1 MRDRRA
7 DGHGAGDHDHDH
19 DHGHGDH
26 GHGRR
31 FPGALAPAFPFRY
44 RSLAIDS
51 TLALGYAGAGLLLGR
66 EQPPPGWQPLD
77 ELGAVLTVLV
87 GLVLLARRIAPVAAF
102 AASSALWI
110 VFITCG
116 YWPVVNS
123 MPPLL
128 GLYTVAATRSLRTS
142 AACAAAVTGTWVYAG
157 LANAEHSSMPTVL
170 AQAVLFPAVVFV
182 VGRGSGRLAERNRQF
197 AELTAQLRRRQE
209 ENARQALTEERVRIA
224 RELHDVV
231 AHHMSVISLQA
242 GMASYVFPTDPA
254 ASRQALDTIAGTS
267 REALEELRRM
277 LFLLRVGQ
285 EEPSAGQA
293 DPDDSAP
300 GLEDGGAYAPA
311 PGLDL
316 LDRLLDRVRGAG
328 AEVTMEVVGTPAR
341 LPQGMAL
348 CVYRVIQ
355 EALTN
360 VLKHAGPTRAAV
372 TIRYGSRS
380 VAVTVTDEGRAGGE
394 SGAFRPKNV
403 ITAGHG
409 LIGMRERAKIY
420 GGSVTAGPRTPG
432 GFEVRLVLP
441 APTTGDRP
449 DGGRA
454 PGSGDVRS
462 R

>member
-1 MRDRRA
+1 MHAGSGLRDRHAEGPR
-7 DGHGAGDHDHDH
+7 H
-19 DHGHGDH
+19 
-26 GHGRR
+26 R
-31 FPGALAPAFPFRY
+31 FPFPFPLRY

-51 TLALGYAGAGLLLGR
+51 ALALGYAGAALLLGR

-77 ELGAVLTVLV
+77 GLGAVLTVLV

-102 AASSALWI
+102 AASSALWV
-110 VFITCG
+110 VFIACG

-128 GLYTVAATRSLRTS
+128 GLYTVAATCTVRTS
-142 AACAAAVTGTWVYAG
+142 VACAAVVTGTWVYAG
-157 LANAEHSSMPTVL
+157 LANAENSSMPTVL

-182 VGRGSGRLAERNRQF
+182 VGRGFGRLAERNRQF
-197 AELTAQLRRRQE
+197 AELTFQLRRQQE

-242 GMASYVFPTDPA
+242 GMASYVFPTDPE

-267 REALEELRRM
+267 REALEEMRRM

-285 EEPSAGQA
+285 EDQPEGRA
-293 DPDDSAP
+293 DPDDSGALEP
-300 GLEDGGAYAPA
+300 GGGAYAPA

-328 AEVTMEVVGTPAR
+328 VQVTMEVVGSPAQ

-372 TIRYGSRS
+372 TIRYESRT
-380 VAVTVTDEGRAGGE
+380 VVVTVADEGSAAGH
-394 SGAFRPKNV
+394 SGAFQPKTV

-420 GGSVTAGPRTPG
+420 GGSVTAGPRTPV

-441 APTTGDRP
+441 APATRDRP
-449 DGGRA
+449 DGRPA
-454 PGSGDVRS
+454 SGSGDARS

>member
-1 MRDRRA
+1 M
-7 DGHGAGDHDHDH
+7 HAGF
-19 DHGHGDH
+19 GL
-26 GHGRR
+26 RE
-31 FPGALAPAFPFRY
+31 ALAGSHRSWFRY
-44 RSLAIDS
+44 RSLAVDS
-51 TLALGYAGAGLLLGR
+51 GLALGYAGAGLLLGR
-66 EQPPPGWQPLD
+66 ERPPVGWQPLD

-87 GLVLLARRIAPVAAF
+87 GLALLARRIAPVAVF
-102 AASSALWI
+102 ATSDALWI

-142 AACAAAVTGTWVYAG
+142 VGCAAVVAGTWVYAG
-157 LANAEHSSMPTVL
+157 LGNAENGSMPTVL

-197 AELTAQLRRRQE
+197 AELTFQLRKEQE
-209 ENARQALTEERVRIA
+209 ENARRALTEERVRIA

-254 ASRQALDTIAGTS
+254 ASRQALDTIADTS
-267 REALEELRRM
+267 REALEEMRRM
-277 LFLLRVGQ
+277 LDLLRVGR
-285 EEPSAGQA
+285 EGRPDGRA
-293 DPDDSAP
+293 DP
-300 GLEDGGAYAPA
+300 ENAYAPA
-311 PGLDL
+311 PGLEL

-328 AEVTMEVVGTPAR
+328 IPVTMEVVGTPAR

-360 VLKHAGPTRAAV
+360 VLKHAGQTSAAV
-372 TIRYGSRS
+372 TLRYESRA
-380 VAVTVTDEGRAGGE
+380 VVVTVADEGSGGSSGE
-394 SGAFRPKNV
+394 GSGAFRSNTV
-403 ITAGHG
+403 IAPGHG
-409 LIGMRERAKIY
+409 LIGMRERAKVY
-420 GGSVTAGPRTPG
+420 GGSVTAGPRALG

-441 APTTGDRP
+441 APTTGAPRP
-449 DGGRA
+449 
-454 PGSGDVRS
+454 V
-462 R
+462 

>member
-1 MRDRRA
+1 MHAGRGLRDGRA
-7 DGHGAGDHDHDH
+7 DG
-19 DHGHGDH
+19 H

-31 FPGALAPAFPFRY
+31 FPVGPARGFPLRY
-44 RSLAIDS
+44 RPLAIDC

-66 EQPPPGWQPLD
+66 EQPPLGWQPLD

-128 GLYTVAATRSLRTS
+128 GLYTVAATRSLRPS
-142 AACAAAVTGTWVYAG
+142 VACAAAVTGTWVYAG
-157 LANAEHSSMPTVL
+157 LANAQHSSMPTVL

-197 AELTAQLRRRQE
+197 AELTSQLRRQQE

-285 EEPSAGQA
+285 EEQSAGPA
-293 DPDDSAP
+293 DPDGSAA
-300 GLEDGGAYAPA
+300 LEDGGAYAPA

-328 AEVTMEVVGTPAR
+328 VEVTMEVVGPPAL

-372 TIRYGSRS
+372 TIRYESRS
-380 VAVTVTDEGRAGGE
+380 VVVTVTDEGRADGE
-394 SGAFRPKNV
+394 SGAFRPKTV
-403 ITAGHG
+403 VTAGHG

-420 GGSVTAGPRTPG
+420 GGSVAAGPRTPG

-449 DGGRA
+449 DGRRA

>member
-1 MRDRRA
+1 MHAGFGSRD
-7 DGHGAGDHDHDH
+7 DLAG
-19 DHGHGDH
+19 GDRH
-26 GHGRR
+26 R
-31 FPGALAPAFPFRY
+31 FRY
-44 RSLAIDS
+44 RPLAIDS
-51 TLALGYAGAGLLLGR
+51 ALALGYAGAGLLLGQ

-77 ELGAVLTVLV
+77 QLGAVLTVLV
-87 GLVLLARRIAPVAAF
+87 GVVLLARRIAPVAVF
-102 AASSALWI
+102 ATSSALWI

-128 GLYTVAATRSLRTS
+128 SLYTVAATRPLRTS
-142 AACAAAVTGTWVYAG
+142 VACTAVVTGTWVYAG
-157 LANAEHSSMPTVL
+157 LGNAENGSMPTVL

-197 AELTAQLRRRQE
+197 AELTFQLRSQQQE
-209 ENARQALTEERVRIA
+209 IARQALTEERVRIA

-242 GMASYVFPTDPA
+242 GMASYVFATDPA
-254 ASRQALDTIAGTS
+254 ASRQALDTIAATS
-267 REALEELRRM
+267 REALEEMRRM
-277 LFLLRVGQ
+277 LVLLRVGQ
-285 EEPSAGQA
+285 DGPPDRRANGRASGRADGRL
-293 DPDDSAP
+293 DPDDSDA
-300 GLEDGGAYAPA
+300 LEDGGAYAPA

-328 AEVTMEVVGTPAR
+328 AQVTMEVSGAPAA

-360 VLKHAGPTRAAV
+360 VLKHAGPTSAAV
-372 TIRYGSRS
+372 AIRYESRA
-380 VAVTVTDEGRAGGE
+380 VVVTVTDDGG
-394 SGAFRPKNV
+394 GAFQPKTV
-403 ITAGHG
+403 VTAGHG

-420 GGSVTAGPRTPG
+420 GGSVSAGPRTTG

-449 DGGRA
+449 GGRPA
-454 PGSGDVRS
+454 PGPGDVRS

>member
-1 MRDRRA
+1 MHAGLGLRDRLA
-7 DGHGAGDHDHDH
+7 EGHRH
-19 DHGHGDH
+19 
-26 GHGRR
+26 R
-31 FPGALAPAFPFRY
+31 FPFPFPFPVRY

-51 TLALGYAGAGLLLGR
+51 ALALGYAGAGLLLGR
-66 EQPPPGWQPLD
+66 EQPPVGWQPLD

-102 AASSALWI
+102 AASSALWV

-128 GLYTVAATRSLRTS
+128 GLYTVAATRTLRTS
-142 AACAAAVTGTWVYAG
+142 VACAAVVTGTWVYAG
-157 LANAEHSSMPTVL
+157 LANAENSSMPTVL

-197 AELTAQLRRRQE
+197 AELTFQLRRQQE
-209 ENARQALTEERVRIA
+209 ENARRALTEERVRIA

-254 ASRQALDTIAGTS
+254 SSRQALDTIAGTS
-267 REALEELRRM
+267 REALEEMRRM

-285 EEPSAGQA
+285 EDQSEGRA
-293 DPDDSAP
+293 DPDDP
-300 GLEDGGAYAPA
+300 GALEPGGGAYAPA

-328 AEVTMEVVGTPAR
+328 VQVTMEVVGSPVR

-360 VLKHAGPTRAAV
+360 VLKHAGPTSAAV
-372 TIRYGSRS
+372 IIRYESRT
-380 VAVTVTDEGRAGGE
+380 VVVTVTDEGSADEGSADEGSGDE
-394 SGAFRPKNV
+394 GSGAFRPKTV

-420 GGSVTAGPRTPG
+420 GGSVTAGRRAPG

-441 APTTGDRP
+441 APTAGDRP
-449 DGGRA
+449 DGRPA
-454 PGSGDVRS
+454 PGSGDARS

>member
-1 MRDRRA
+1 MHAGFGSREALA
-7 DGHGAGDHDHDH
+7 DGH
-19 DHGHGDH
+19 
-26 GHGRR
+26 RSWS
-31 FPGALAPAFPFRY
+31 RY
-44 RSLAIDS
+44 RSLAVDS
-51 TLALGYAGAGLLLGR
+51 GLALGYVGAGLLLGR
-66 EQPPPGWQPLD
+66 ERPPAGWQPLD

-87 GLVLLARRIAPVAAF
+87 GLALLARRIAPVAVF
-102 AASSALWI
+102 ATSNALWI

-142 AACAAAVTGTWVYAG
+142 VGCAAVVTGTWVYAG
-157 LANAEHSSMPTVL
+157 LGNAENSSMPTVL

-197 AELTAQLRRRQE
+197 AELTFQLRGQQE
-209 ENARQALTEERVRIA
+209 ENARRALTEERVRIA

-254 ASRQALDTIAGTS
+254 ASRRALDTIADTS
-267 REALEELRRM
+267 REALEEMRRM
-277 LFLLRVGQ
+277 LDLLRVGR
-285 EEPSAGQA
+285 EDRPDGRA
-293 DPDDSAP
+293 DPDPDPDPDSDP
-300 GLEDGGAYAPA
+300 DDAYAPA
-311 PGLDL
+311 PGLER

-328 AEVTMEVVGTPAR
+328 VHVTMEVVGSPTR

-360 VLKHAGPTRAAV
+360 VLKHAGPTSAAV
-372 TIRYGSRS
+372 VLRYESRA
-380 VAVTVTDEGRAGGE
+380 VVVTVTDEG
-394 SGAFRPKNV
+394 SGAFRTNSV
-403 ITAGHG
+403 IAPGHG
-409 LIGMRERAKIY
+409 VIGMRERAKIY
-420 GGSVTAGPRTPG
+420 GGSVTAGPRTLG

-441 APTTGDRP
+441 APTSG
-449 DGGRA
+449 A
-454 PGSGDVRS
+454 QGSGDARS